1 MTIDGSALG
10 KERTYAVASWL
21 FLRLLGIAYLFAFW
35 SLALQIDGLIGS
47 EGILPARDYL
57 GAIGR
62 AMDADGIGAS
72 RLATWPTIFWLDS
85 SDRFLQSVAIAG
97 VVMAALLAAGCI
109 PGVLLPLLWGA
120 YLSLS
125 VVCGDFLSYQWDAL
139 LLETGLVAMPLG
151 PFVWWQ
157 RPQNATNPPSIARW
171 LTWWLLFRL
180 MFGSGVVKLASGD
193 PTWRGLDALAV
204 HYETQPLPTPIA
216 WYLAQMPLWFHRG
229 TTAVVL
235 ALELFAPWLIFGA
248 RRARLVAC
256 TAIVALQVAIAL
268 TGNYAYFN
276 LLTVALSLML
286 LDDRTFVRFER
297 ASEPAAVRRDR
308 SRIRLGIAW
317 AIAVL
322 TLPVSVVMLA
332 TQFGIMPPGYSIVS
346 RQAALIDPFRSVN
359 RYGLFAVMTTT
370 RLEIV
375 VEGSLDGLTWL
386 PYEFRYK
393 PGDPMRGPH
402 WIAPFQPR
410 LDWQMWFAALS
421 RFEEEAWFQQ
431 FGRRLLAR
439 SPPVLRLL
447 ARDPFEGQSPRFL
460 RAVLYRYRFSDAATR
475 RRTGAWWTRQEL
487 GLFSPVLP
495 APASVELGIP
505 SRFQFLMSNSRRAAA
520 Y

>member
-1 MTIDGSALG
+1 MASDGSTPR

-21 FLRLLGIAYLFAFW
+21 FLRLLGIVYLFAFW
-35 SLALQIDGLIGS
+35 SLALQVDGLIGS
-47 EGILPARDYL
+47 QGILPARDYL
-57 GAIGR
+57 AAIGY
-62 AMDADGIGAS
+62 AADADGVGAG
-72 RLATWPTIFWLDS
+72 RFATWPTIFWLDS
-85 SDRFLQSVAIAG
+85 SDRLLQGVAIAG
-97 VVMAALLAAGCI
+97 AVMSALLAAGFT

-139 LLETGLVAMPLG
+139 LLETGLVAIPLG
-151 PFVWWQ
+151 PFVWWH
-157 RPQNATNPPSIARW
+157 RPRNAPDPPSIARW

-180 MFGSGVVKLASGD
+180 MFGSGIVKLASGD
-193 PTWRGLDALAV
+193 PTWRDLTALAV
-204 HYETQPLPTPIA
+204 HYETQPLPTPVA

-235 ALELFAPWLIFGA
+235 ALELLAPWLIFAA

-276 LLTVALSLML
+276 LLTIALAVML
-286 LDDRTFVRFER
+286 LDDRTFAKFER
-297 ASEPAAVRRDR
+297 APEGAAAWHGR
-308 SRIRLGIAW
+308 SRIRLGVAW
-317 AIAVL
+317 GIAVL
-322 TLPVSVVMLA
+322 TLPVSAVMLA
-332 TQFGIMPPGYSIVS
+332 TQLGFMPPGYSIVS

-370 RLEIV
+370 RPEIV
-375 VEGSLDGLTWL
+375 VEGSLDGVTWM

-393 PGDPMRGPH
+393 PGDPMRGPR

-421 RFEEEAWFQQ
+421 RVEEEAWFQQ
-431 FGRRLLAR
+431 FERRLLAA
-439 SPPVLRLL
+439 SPPVLKLL
-447 ARDPFEGQSPRFL
+447 AHDPFDGQPPRFL
-460 RAVLYRYRFSDAATR
+460 RAVLYRYRFSDLATR
-475 RRTGAWWTRQEL
+475 RRTGAWWIREER
-487 GLFSPVLP
+487 GLFS
-495 APASVELGIP
+495 S
-505 SRFQFLMSNSRRAAA
+505 SRRSAA